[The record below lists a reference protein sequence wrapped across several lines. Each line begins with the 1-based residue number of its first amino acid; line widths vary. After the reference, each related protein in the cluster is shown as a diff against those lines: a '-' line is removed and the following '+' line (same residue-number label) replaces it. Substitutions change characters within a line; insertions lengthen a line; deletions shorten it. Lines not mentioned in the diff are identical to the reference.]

1 MILPRILFMAGVL
14 GLLAA
19 PRLVLAQ
26 PLASSDACLD
36 GSMNLAADASMEGGM
51 DGPEH
56 DVPRKL
62 TLHGDCAGCDLSGRR
77 LMGADLAGSALL
89 GVSARHADFR
99 GADLS
104 HARLSGG
111 QFDAANFAGA
121 DLAHAELTAAVFDG
135 ADFSRASLDHAD
147 LRGADLSRARGLE
160 QEQIDGAC
168 ADLTTRLPPG
178 LHPHECRK
186 TAHGFSKA
194 ELKALEARVRQE
206 VERARLVAQ
215 DASLRA
221 ARAMRDL
228 KTPAVP
234 HPATPA
240 PPAPPAPPAEPPR

>member
-1 MILPRILFMAGVL
+1 MILSRILFMAGVL

-26 PLASSDACLD
+26 PLASSDGRFDVCPD
-36 GSMNLAADASMEGGM
+36 GGMSLTADGSMEGGM
-51 DGPEH
+51 DRPEH

-111 QFDAANFAGA
+111 EFDAANFAGA
-121 DLAHAELTAAVFDG
+121 NLAHAELLGADFDG
-135 ADFSRASLDHAD
+135 ANFSRASLDHAD

-160 QEQIDGAC
+160 QEQIDEAC

-178 LHPHECRK
+178 LHAHECRK
-186 TAHGFSKA
+186 TSHGFSKA

-221 ARAMRDL
+221 AKALRDL

-234 HPATPA
+234 
-240 PPAPPAPPAEPPR
+240 PPPPPPEPPK

>member
-1 MILPRILFMAGVL
+1 
-14 GLLAA
+14 
-19 PRLVLAQ
+19 
-26 PLASSDACLD
+26 
-36 GSMNLAADASMEGGM
+36 
-51 DGPEH
+51 
-56 DVPRKL
+56 
-62 TLHGDCAGCDLSGRR
+62 
-77 LMGADLAGSALL
+77 MGADLAGSALL

-121 DLAHAELTAAVFDG
+121 DLAHAELLGAVFDG

-160 QEQIDGAC
+160 QEQLDEAC

-186 TAHGFSKA
+186 TSHGFSKA

-206 VERARLVAQ
+206 VERARIVAQ

-221 ARAMRDL
+221 ARTMRDL

-234 HPATPA
+234 
-240 PPAPPAPPAEPPR
+240 PPPPPPDPPK